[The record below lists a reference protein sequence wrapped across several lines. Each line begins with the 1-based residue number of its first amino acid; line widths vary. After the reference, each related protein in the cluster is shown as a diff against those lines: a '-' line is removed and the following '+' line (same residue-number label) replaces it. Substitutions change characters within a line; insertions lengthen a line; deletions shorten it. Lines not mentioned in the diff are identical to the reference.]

1 MKIGAF
7 DSGIGGTAILEAVKE
22 RLPNEEYNYIADSKN
37 CPYGEKAEDELYNI
51 VKNNVNELK
60 KWGAKIVVV
69 ACNTATVRC
78 IDKLRDEFKDMI
90 FVGTEPAVKVALSSG
105 AQKILV
111 LATPNTIESERMHL
125 LADDNSGVQVDLKA
139 CPGLAETIEKYY
151 RNDFGKIKE
160 KLDELLVKDET
171 YDAVV
176 LGCTHYPLVK
186 NEIQR
191 FYKNAKMVDSSVGV
205 AKQVEAIVK
214 EIKDKNELEK

>member
-7 DSGIGGTAILEAVKE
+7 DSGIGGTTILEAVKE

-37 CPYGEKAEDELYNI
+37 CPYGEKAEDELYSI

-78 IDKLRDEFKDMI
+78 IDKLRDEFKGI
-90 FVGTEPAVKVALSSG
+90 AFVGTEPAVKVALSSG
-105 AQKILV
+105 AKKILV

-125 LADDNSGVQVDLKA
+125 LVDGNSGVQVDLRA

-151 RNDFGKIKE
+151 EKDSRKIKE
-160 KLDELLVKDET
+160 KLNELLVKDET

-186 NEIQR
+186 NEIQE
-191 FYKNAKMVDSSVGV
+191 FYPNARMVDSSVGV
-205 AKQVEAIVK
+205 AKQVKAEVQKI
-214 EIKDKNELEK
+214 EDKNELEK

>member
-7 DSGIGGTAILEAVKE
+7 DSGIGGTTILKAVKK
-22 RLPNEEYNYIADSKN
+22 RLPNEEYYYIADSKN
-37 CPYGEKAEDELYNI
+37 CPYGEKAEDELYVI
-51 VKNNVNELK
+51 VKNNVDELK

-105 AQKILV
+105 AKKILV
-111 LATPNTIESERMHL
+111 LATPNTIESERMQL
-125 LADDNSGVQVDLKA
+125 LADDSSGVQVDLRA

-151 RNDFGKIKE
+151 KNDFGKIKD
-160 KLDELLVKDET
+160 KLDELLVEDET

-186 NEIQR
+186 NEIQK

-205 AKQVEAIVK
+205 AKQVEVI
-214 EIKDKNELEK
+214 IKGIGEKDELEK